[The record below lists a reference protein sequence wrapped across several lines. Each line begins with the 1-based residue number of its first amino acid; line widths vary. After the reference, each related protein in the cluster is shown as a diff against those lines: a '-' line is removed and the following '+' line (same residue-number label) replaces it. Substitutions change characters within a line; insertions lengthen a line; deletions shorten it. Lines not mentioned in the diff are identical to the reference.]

1 MNRIVNKIVSKYHSR
16 NPIDIAQRMNIKVAY
31 ADLGENVHGFYQY
44 YKRGMVIYINSS
56 LDEFMQLQVL
66 RHEIGHAVLHR
77 KTNRIFMER
86 STFQVPDKYENEA
99 DLFATFLAI
108 SDDDV
113 CEYISNEYTVQQI
126 SNMTGCKEKFIE
138 QRIRTYCINNEVIVW
153 KR

>member
-16 NPIDIAQRMNIKVAY
+16 NPVYIAQGMNIKVVY

-44 YKRGMVIYINSS
+44 YKRGMVIYINDS
-56 LDEFMQLQVL
+56 LDEHMQLQVL

-77 KTNRIFMER
+77 KANRIFMEQA
-86 STFQVPDKYENEA
+86 TFQVVDRYENEA

-113 CEYISNEYTVQQI
+113 QEFIDNEYTIQQI
-126 SNMTGCKEKFIE
+126 SNMTGCKEKFVE
-138 QRIRTYCINNEVIVW
+138 QRIRTYCVGNRIIM
-153 KR
+153 

>member
-16 NPIDIAQRMNIKVAY
+16 NPVDIAQEMNIKVVY

-44 YKRGMVIYINSS
+44 YKRGMVIYINDS
-56 LDEFMQLQVL
+56 LDEHMQLQVL

-77 KTNRIFMER
+77 KANRIFMEQA
-86 STFQVPDKYENEA
+86 TFQVVDRYENEA

-113 CEYISNEYTVQQI
+113 QEFIDNEYTIQQI
-126 SNMTGCKEKFIE
+126 SNMTGCKEKFVE
-138 QRIRTYCINNEVIVW
+138 QRIRTYCVGNRIIM
-153 KR
+153 

>member
-1 MNRIVNKIVSKYHSR
+1 M
-16 NPIDIAQRMNIKVAY
+16 
-31 ADLGENVHGFYQY
+31 GETVHGFYQY

-56 LDEFMQLQVL
+56 LDEFIQLQAL
-66 RHEIGHAVLHR
+66 HHEIRHR

-113 CEYISNEYTVQQI
+113 CEYISNGYTVQQI

-138 QRIRTYCINNEVIVW
+138 QRVREYCINNEVIV
-153 KR
+153 

>member
-1 MNRIVNKIVSKYHSR
+1 M
-16 NPIDIAQRMNIKVAY
+16 
-31 ADLGENVHGFYQY
+31 GETVHGFYQY

-56 LDEFMQLQVL
+56 LDEFTQLQVL

-113 CEYISNEYTVQQI
+113 CEYISNGYTVQQI

-138 QRIRTYCINNEVIVW
+138 QRVREYCINNEVIV
-153 KR
+153 